1 MRDFN
6 RSGSDRRDSGRDSRR
21 SFGPRNDDRR
31 GDDRPTLF
39 PAVCAEC
46 GKNCEVPFKPSGN
59 KEVFCKDCFDR
70 RGGNEGRSEE
80 RNYNRKFEGNRSE
93 RSYDRND
100 RGDRGNR
107 DDRRDDRKER
117 VEFSAICDECGKA
130 CKLPFVPS
138 TDKPVYCSECFE
150 MRGERS
156 GLRSVASSGDGNREI
171 REIKDQIISLN
182 VKLEKIMTALNIKT
196 EKPRE
201 PKTVK
206 VSKEEFSKAFSEEEV
221 EGDEIV
227 EEKLEE
233 ELQEVAAEVI
243 EKVKKV
249 KKAKKTKDAIEAVAE

>member
-6 RSGSDRRDSGRDSRR
+6 RSDRDSSKR
-21 SFGPRNDDRR
+21 SFRPRNDDRR

-46 GKNCEVPFKPSGN
+46 GRNCEVPFKPSGN

-70 RGGNEGRSEE
+70 RGGNEANNGRSEE

-100 RGDRGNR
+100 RGNR
-107 DDRRDDRKER
+107 DDRRDDRRDR

-206 VSKEEFSKAFSEEEV
+206 VSKDEYKKAFSDEEEV

-233 ELQEVAAEVI
+233 ELQEVASEVI

-249 KKAKKTKDAIEAVAE
+249 KKTKKVEEPIV